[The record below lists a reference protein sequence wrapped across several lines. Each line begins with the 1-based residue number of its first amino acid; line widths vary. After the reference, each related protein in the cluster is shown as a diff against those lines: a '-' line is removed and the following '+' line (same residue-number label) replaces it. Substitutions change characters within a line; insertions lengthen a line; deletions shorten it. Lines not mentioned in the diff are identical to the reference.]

1 MKVNI
6 NSIKP
11 NPFTDELYGEFSL
24 TNEDDRLLFQTISL
38 KGILEP
44 LIISKKNEII
54 SGVRRYKVAIY
65 LGITEVPVIVE
76 NIDEVREIDVIIHN
90 QFREKNKVQWTYEYE
105 KIRKEIG
112 SKQGVKLDIENK
124 SKLKE
129 VKKIVDK
136 NVKSQT
142 RKRIVSAVKISKEL
156 YPEKTEIEIWKELM
170 EENNRGRAVNTILKN
185 LESQQA
191 KIINSA
197 LVDNYTNFSNDCFK
211 IIQGDSLEVHSQIE
225 EDSIQCLTTS
235 PPYWDYRTYDQNEN
249 DNNRIPLGNESD
261 VDSYIDALVEIFER
275 YISKMKNTS
284 SIFVNVMDKIHNG
297 KVANIP
303 SKLCQ
308 KMESLGLHHI
318 QTIHWYKRNPQYS
331 ANHKVA
337 QSTCEFILH
346 FSKSVHQ
353 RKWNEYW
360 FNELNNRDFL
370 YDVLYGKDGEIPLL
384 KNLIIPFNEVWYDDM
399 THTPPVY
406 STNVINN
413 HSLNKLLEDKGFK
426 LTHSALYAYEIPM
439 LLLLPTT
446 ERNDICLDIFSGLG
460 TTGIVAFATDRSYIG
475 VENSEI
481 YAAQSK
487 ARFIE
492 LFKEYN
498 PEQIQH

>member
-6 NSIKP
+6 NTIRP
-11 NPFTDELYGEFSL
+11 NPFTDELYGDFSL
-24 TNEDDRLLFQTISL
+24 TNEDDLLLMQTIRI
-38 KGILEP
+38 KGIVEP
-44 LIISKKNEII
+44 LIISNNNIII
-54 SGVRRYKVAIY
+54 SGVRRYKVARF

-76 NIDEVREIDVIIHN
+76 DINEVREIDVIIHN
-90 QFREKNKVQWTYEYE
+90 QYRTKVPFELAKEYE
-105 KIRKEIG
+105 IIRQELG
-112 SKQGVKLDIENK
+112 AVQGRRLSEENTEKLNVAK
-124 SKLKE
+124 SYVLTH
-129 VKKIVDK
+129 ISD
-136 NVKSQT
+136 SQ
-142 RKRIVSAVKISKEL
+142 RKRAVKAVKIKKEL
-156 YPEKTEIEIWKELM
+156 CPEKTEKEIWKELT
-170 EENNRGRAVNTILKN
+170 EENKRGRAVNSILKN
-185 LESQQA
+185 LEAQQA
-191 KIINSA
+191 KIINAA
-197 LVDNYTNFSNDCFK
+197 LVDDYKDVSIDCFK

-275 YISKMKNTS
+275 YISKMKNNS

-303 SKLCQ
+303 SKLSQ

-318 QTIHWYKRNPQYS
+318 QTINWYKINPQYS
-331 ANHKVA
+331 ANHKIA
-337 QSTCEFILH
+337 QPTCEYILH
-346 FSKSVHQ
+346 FAKDVYN

-360 FNELNNRDFL
+360 FNELNNRDFY

-384 KNLIIPFNEVWYDDM
+384 KNLIIPFNEVWYDGM
-399 THTPPVY
+399 SHTPPVY

-439 LLLLPTT
+439 LFLLPTT
-446 ERNDICLDIFSGLG
+446 KRNDICLDIFSGLG

-487 ARFIE
+487 ERFIE
-492 LFKEYN
+492 LFKDKYR
-498 PEQIQH
+498 EQFL

>member
-6 NSIKP
+6 NTIRP
-11 NPFTDELYGEFSL
+11 NPFTDELYGDFSL
-24 TNEDDRLLFQTISL
+24 TNEDDLLLMQTIRI
-38 KGILEP
+38 KGIVEP
-44 LIISKKNEII
+44 LIISNNNIII
-54 SGVRRYKVAIY
+54 SGVRRYKVARF
-65 LGITEVPVIVE
+65 LCMTEVPVIVE
-76 NIDEVREIDVIIHN
+76 DINEVREIDVIIHN
-90 QFREKNKVQWTYEYE
+90 QYRTKLPVQLAYEYE
-105 KIRKEIG
+105 KIRKELG
-112 SKQGVKLDIENK
+112 SKQGANLNVSDKNKLE
-124 SKLKE
+124 E
-129 VKKIVDK
+129 VKSSVLKQISDS
-136 NVKSQT
+136 N
-142 RKRIVSAVKISKEL
+142 RKRVVKAVKIKKEL
-156 YPEKTEIEIWKELM
+156 CPEKTEKEIWKELT
-170 EENNRGRAVNTILKN
+170 EENKRGRAVNSILKN
-185 LESQQA
+185 LEAQQA

-197 LVDNYTNFSNDCFK
+197 LVDDYKDVSIDCFK
-211 IIQGDSLEVHSQIE
+211 IIQGDSLEVYNQIE

-235 PPYWDYRTYDQNEN
+235 PPYWNFRTYDQNKNN
-249 DNNRIPLGNESD
+249 DNRIPLGNEPD

-303 SKLCQ
+303 SKLSQ

-331 ANHKVA
+331 ANHNVA
-337 QSTCEFILH
+337 QQTCEYILH

-384 KNLIIPFNEVWYDDM
+384 KNLIIPFNEVWYDGM
-399 THTPPVY
+399 SHLPPVY
-406 STNVINN
+406 STKVINN
-413 HSLNKLLEDKGFK
+413 HSLNKLLEEKGFK

-439 LLLLPTT
+439 LFLLPTT
-446 ERNDICLDIFSGLG
+446 KRKDICLDIFSGLG

-487 ARFIE
+487 ERFME
-492 LFKEYN
+492 LFRDVN
-498 PEQIQH
+498 REQFL